1 MRGEGDDPTD
11 GRGGALVRGEAAPA
25 GFRGLG
31 PTTGALLALGAD
43 LGRLLD
49 HLVRR
54 QGSLTFSQYQ
64 LLALLRATYPE
75 PREPWELGR
84 GLGSGSAHVTMLL
97 DQLERAGLVHR
108 ETHGRDRRRRWVHL
122 TEEGRERVERMA
134 GRVRALEARI
144 LEGALSREEEAGLA
158 ELAERLRAV
167 LGELTASDLSFLLLA
182 EPGHEPQ
189 PDDL

>member
-1 MRGEGDDPTD
+1 VGEVEEPVGAQQ
-11 GRGGALVRGEAAPA
+11 GALLRGQPA
-25 GFRGLG
+25 FRGLG
-31 PTTGALLALGAD
+31 PTTSALLALGAD
-43 LGRLLD
+43 FGRLLD

-64 LLALLRATYPE
+64 LLALLRAGHPD

-97 DQLERAGLVHR
+97 DQLERMGLVHR
-108 ETHGRDRRRRWVHL
+108 ETHGSDRRRRWVHL
-122 TEEGRERVERMA
+122 TEEGRERVEQMA
-134 GRVRALEARI
+134 VRVRALESHI
-144 LEGALSREEEAGLA
+144 LKGALSREEA
-158 ELAERLRAV
+158 ERMGDFAERLRAV

-182 EPGHEPQ
+182 EPGHEPE

>member
-1 MRGEGDDPTD
+1 MGEVEEPVGAQQ
-11 GRGGALVRGEAAPA
+11 GALLRGQPA
-25 GFRGLG
+25 FRGLG
-31 PTTGALLALGAD
+31 PTTSALIALGAD
-43 LGRLLD
+43 FGRLLD

-64 LLALLRATYPE
+64 LLALLRAGHPE

-97 DQLERAGLVHR
+97 DQLERMGLVHR
-108 ETHGRDRRRRWVHL
+108 ETHGTDRRRRWVHL
-122 TEEGRERVERMA
+122 TDEGRERVEQMA
-134 GRVRALEARI
+134 VRVRALESHI
-144 LEGALSREEEAGLA
+144 LKGALSREEA
-158 ELAERLRAV
+158 ERMGGFAERLRAV

-182 EPGHEPQ
+182 EPGHEPE